1 MKLVIAFGLFVL
13 IAACSTKEKKKHV
26 LPFIGN
32 FDIEYKLVDGVEVT
46 DTVYPT
52 VPYFYFRNQDSAL
65 VKSTDMKGKVWI
77 ADFFFTTCPTIC
89 PTMTKNLKA
98 LNDATQDLKNDVQF
112 MSISINP
119 DSINS

>member
-1 MKLVIAFGLFVL
+1 MKFVIAFGLFVL
-13 IAACSTKEKKKHV
+13 IAACSSKEEKKHV

-32 FDIEYKLVDGVEVT
+32 FDIEYKLVDGVQVT

-52 VPYFYFRNQDSAL
+52 VPSFYFRNQDSAL

-98 LNDATQDLKNDVQF
+98 LNDATQDLKNARDKT
-112 MSISINP
+112 
-119 DSINS
+119 